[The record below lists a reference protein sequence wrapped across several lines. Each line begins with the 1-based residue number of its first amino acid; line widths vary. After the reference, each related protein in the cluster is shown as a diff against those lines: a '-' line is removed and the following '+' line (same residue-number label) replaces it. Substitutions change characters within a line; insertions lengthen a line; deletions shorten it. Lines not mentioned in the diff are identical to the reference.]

1 MPENASDSPRISFSN
16 DFSHHDSIPIEQRP
30 LQSPFDISNFYW
42 GFPLEFSIARDA
54 ISGESSWS
62 AEEFFNDGKI
72 LPIEMKKIP
81 EPIYRCKSEKY
92 KTGLPKPEIS
102 PIDVVEPVFE
112 IEEIGDQEDEVKLPL
127 LPYNST
133 GSNSMKSQVS
143 SSSCSS
149 YSSSLNGS
157 VPKPILKKNHGGYN
171 YKGNGGVIRVSSFL
185 DMVPSGDLFGLGS
198 INFDGGRKKNKIRSM
213 FFYW

>member
-1 MPENASDSPRISFSN
+1 MTENANDSPRISFSN
-16 DFSHHDSIPIEQRP
+16 DFCHHESIPIEQRP

-42 GFPLEFSIARDA
+42 GFPLEFSIPRGA

-62 AEEFFNDGKI
+62 AEEFFNEGKI

-81 EPIYRCKSEKY
+81 EPIYRSKSEKY

-102 PIDVVEPVFE
+102 PIDDVEPVLE

-133 GSNSMKSQVS
+133 GSNSMKSHVS
-143 SSSCSS
+143 SSSSS
-149 YSSSLNGS
+149 SSSLNS
-157 VPKPILKKNHGGYN
+157 SIPKPILKKKHGGYN

-198 INFDGGRKKNKIRSM
+198 INFDGGRNKNKLRSM

>member
-1 MPENASDSPRISFSN
+1 MPKNANETPRISFSN
-16 DFSHHDSIPIEQRP
+16 DFCHHDSIPIEQRVS
-30 LQSPFDISNFYW
+30 QSPYDISNFYW
-42 GFPLEFSIARDA
+42 GFPLEFSIPRGA

-81 EPIYRCKSEKY
+81 EPIYRSKTDKY
-92 KTGLPKPEIS
+92 KTGLPRPEII
-102 PIDVVEPVFE
+102 PIEDFEQVLE

-133 GSNSMKSQVS
+133 GSNSIKSQVS
-143 SSSCSS
+143 SSS
-149 YSSSLNGS
+149 SSSFYGS
-157 VPKPILKKNHGGYN
+157 FPKPILKKNHGGYK
-171 YKGNGGVIRVSSFL
+171 YKGHGGMISVSSFL
-185 DMVPSGDLFGLGS
+185 DIVPSGNLFGLGS
-198 INFDGGRKKNKIRSM
+198 INFYGGRNKNKIRSM